1 MKLHQA
7 RFRYNQR
14 KRTCGGVYKRHY
26 RSKIVQLKILRDY
39 SGVYKSHD
47 SSKENRSLKGF
58 IGALINVFVGVFVGS
73 INNTQDPLKKRKKKT
88 KIHLKKNQH
97 TYTQHYH

>member
-1 MKLHQA
+1 M
-7 RFRYNQR
+7 
-14 KRTCGGVYKRHY
+14 
-26 RSKIVQLKILRDY
+26 RDY

-58 IGALINVFVGVFVGS
+58 IGALINVFMGVFVGS

-88 KIHLKKNQH
+88 KIHLKKNQN
-97 TYTQHYH
+97 TYTQHYHRYQNG